1 MAVTAAEQLRTFHIT
16 GHGLTGQM
24 PDLSPAAIAGGR
36 ALPSEQAAYPICL
49 AADFSVHPDARQWQ
63 IPFAAEAAV
72 LLPIAALLRAH
83 QSAQAEFRERLLQAA
98 DRLEDLL
105 VLDESHAES
114 ALSPAAVSAVLGGRA
129 GTYLDVSALAAALRR
144 RPSPVHRMAPE
155 RRQRC
160 QEALTT
166 LREALAKAAA
176 QPRFVLFHSGPVP
189 ANPFG
194 GLLLS
199 SPDPCSAAL
208 AYAERELTAFEAVLR
223 AIRVAHL
230 ELEDAFEPGLHE
242 AILERF
248 RWQAASAAELAALPP
263 IVAVLPADRPGE
275 YPLGPLFHLLRSG
288 CPIQVLA
295 PKPSLSEDDLQG
307 NIPDLA
313 ALAVTSR
320 DAFVLQGSL
329 AYPEHLMSGL
339 AAMSRSRR
347 PALAVIATPSG
358 GGWPEAAVLPLA
370 RAWPLLTF
378 DPAAASDWRGCF
390 AIQPIEPNTWTPA
403 HAAAMNPSLQNH
415 FRLLPEMPGEH
426 DPVELGQYLAQ
437 FHERPPM
444 AVPYFATSSEGG
456 PEARV
461 AISRDL
467 ATYCHKRQ
475 QAWSLL
481 EQWTMAQR
489 TAAPQASSEAL
500 STEARAAAVRE
511 GASLAIAQVIALLTG
526 AKPA

>member
-1 MAVTAAEQLRTFHIT
+1 
-16 GHGLTGQM
+16 
-24 PDLSPAAIAGGR
+24 
-36 ALPSEQAAYPICL
+36 
-49 AADFSVHPDARQWQ
+49 
-63 IPFAAEAAV
+63 
-72 LLPIAALLRAH
+72 
-83 QSAQAEFRERLLQAA
+83 
-98 DRLEDLL
+98 
-105 VLDESHAES
+105 
-114 ALSPAAVSAVLGGRA
+114 
-129 GTYLDVSALAAALRR
+129 
-144 RPSPVHRMAPE
+144 
-155 RRQRC
+155 
-160 QEALTT
+160 
-166 LREALAKAAA
+166 
-176 QPRFVLFHSGPVP
+176 
-189 ANPFG
+189 
-194 GLLLS
+194 
-199 SPDPCSAAL
+199 
-208 AYAERELTAFEAVLR
+208 
-223 AIRVAHL
+223 
-230 ELEDAFEPGLHE
+230 
-242 AILERF
+242 
-248 RWQAASAAELAALPP
+248 
-263 IVAVLPADRPGE
+263 
-275 YPLGPLFHLLRSG
+275 
-288 CPIQVLA
+288 VLA